1 MVHRHFDSKT
11 LLFPFQSTKCKSLA
25 HQWTMLWKAVLHLV
39 MNCIPSL
46 DRDLLDSRFWH
57 LRGNMLSTCC
67 SVPCKHHPTVCF
79 TVTGRPCHLVH
90 PDVYWPHYT
99 PETAAWAPSSYLRQP
114 DFPIKPFPTVTEAAA
129 FLRDAT
135 VQIFSQNLHPFSK
148 RKKKKKFWFPF
159 PSGKWHLCIF
169 LLVINKV
176 SSHRSSLFDLL
187 YFFFFGYVPLLWFVQ
202 HSISNATV

>member
-1 MVHRHFDSKT
+1 
-11 LLFPFQSTKCKSLA
+11 
-25 HQWTMLWKAVLHLV
+25 MLWKAVLHLV

-135 VQIFSQNLHPFSK
+135 VQIFSQNLHLFSK
-148 RKKKKKFWFPF
+148 RKKEKKILISISIWQMT
-159 PSGKWHLCIF
+159 S
-169 LLVINKV
+169 
-176 SSHRSSLFDLL
+176 L
-187 YFFFFGYVPLLWFVQ
+187 YF
-202 HSISNATV
+202 SASNKQGKQPQIIII